1 MKVIEVINKF
11 EEDCPL
17 NLQEDWDNSGV
28 QIDFSKEVLK
38 GIVIGLDLSKEL
50 VDFAIEK
57 NANFIFLHHPFFFE
71 EIKSLDF
78 YSNRGRILELLV
90 KNRITVYS
98 AHTNFDKVSFGV
110 SNILAEKLGLK
121 NNEVLFKEE
130 NSKNGLGKKSEI
142 EKISLFNMAEFVKD
156 RLNLSSIVSYG
167 DLNKE
172 VGKVAV
178 MGGSGAF
185 AIDKCIDEKI
195 DLLITG
201 DIKYHDGQKAL
212 ENNLSILDIGHY
224 NSEID
229 SIDFLFK
236 YFSKFV
242 EEEINIFKFDISKR
256 KII

>member
-17 NLQEDWDNSGV
+17 SLQEDWDNSGV
-28 QIDFSKEVLK
+28 QVDFSKEVLK

-57 NANFIFLHHPFFFE
+57 NINFIFLHHPFFFE

-130 NSKNGLGKKSEI
+130 DSENGLGKKSEI

-156 RLNLSSIVSYG
+156 KLNLSSLVSYG
-167 DLNKE
+167 DLNEE
-172 VGKVAV
+172 VEKVAV

-236 YFSKFV
+236 YFCKLV
-242 EEEINIFKFDISKR
+242 EEEIYIFKFDISKR

>member
-17 NLQEDWDNSGV
+17 SLQEDWDNSGV

-130 NSKNGLGKKSEI
+130 DSENGLGKKSEI

-172 VGKVAV
+172 VEKVAV
-178 MGGSGAF
+178 MCGSGAF

-201 DIKYHDGQKAL
+201 DIKYHDGQKAS

>member
-17 NLQEDWDNSGV
+17 SLQEDWDNSGV

-57 NANFIFLHHPFFFE
+57 NTNFIFLHHPFFFE

-130 NSKNGLGKKSEI
+130 DSENGLGKKSEI

-172 VGKVAV
+172 VEKVAV

-185 AIDKCIDEKI
+185 AIAKCIDEKI

>member
-1 MKVIEVINKF
+1 MKVTEVIKKF
-11 EEDCPL
+11 EENCPL

-121 NNEVLFKEE
+121 NNEVLFKEDSE
-130 NSKNGLGKKSEI
+130 NGLGKKSEI

-172 VGKVAV
+172 VEKVAV

-201 DIKYHDGQKAL
+201 DIKYHDGQKAS

>member
-17 NLQEDWDNSGV
+17 SLQEDWDNSGV

-130 NSKNGLGKKSEI
+130 DSENGLGKKSEI

-172 VGKVAV
+172 VEKVAV

-201 DIKYHDGQKAL
+201 DIKYHDGQKAS

>member
-130 NSKNGLGKKSEI
+130 DSENGLGKKSEI

-156 RLNLSSIVSYG
+156 KLNLSSLVSYG
-167 DLNKE
+167 DLNEE
-172 VGKVAV
+172 VEKVAV

>member
-1 MKVIEVINKF
+1 
-11 EEDCPL
+11 
-17 NLQEDWDNSGV
+17 
-28 QIDFSKEVLK
+28 
-38 GIVIGLDLSKEL
+38 
-50 VDFAIEK
+50 
-57 NANFIFLHHPFFFE
+57 
-71 EIKSLDF
+71 
-78 YSNRGRILELLV
+78 
-90 KNRITVYS
+90 
-98 AHTNFDKVSFGV
+98 
-110 SNILAEKLGLK
+110 
-121 NNEVLFKEE
+121 
-130 NSKNGLGKKSEI
+130 
-142 EKISLFNMAEFVKD
+142 
-156 RLNLSSIVSYG
+156 
-167 DLNKE
+167 
-172 VGKVAV
+172 

-201 DIKYHDGQKAL
+201 DIKYHDGQKAS

>member
-1 MKVIEVINKF
+1 MKVIDVINKF
-11 EEDCPL
+11 EVDCPL

-50 VDFAIEK
+50 VEFAIEK
-57 NANFIFLHHPFFFE
+57 NSNLIFLHHPFFFE
-71 EIKSLDF
+71 DIKSLDF
-78 YSNRGRILELLV
+78 YSTRGKILELLV

-98 AHTNFDKVSFGV
+98 AHTNLDKISFGV

-121 NNEVLFKEE
+121 NSEVLFEEE
-130 NSKNGLGKKSEI
+130 NSENGLGKSSKI
-142 EKISLFNMAEFVKD
+142 EKISLFNMAELVKD
-156 RLNLSSIVSYG
+156 RLNLSSIISYG

-172 VGKVAV
+172 IEKVAV

-201 DIKYHDGQKAL
+201 DIKYHDGQKAS
-212 ENNLSILDIGHY
+212 ENNLAILDIGHY
-224 NSEID
+224 NSEIN

-242 EEEINIFKFDISKR
+242 EEEIHSFKYDISKR

>member
-1 MKVIEVINKF
+1 MKVIEVIKKF
-11 EEDCPL
+11 EENCPL

-121 NNEVLFKEE
+121 NNEVLFKEDSE
-130 NSKNGLGKKSEI
+130 NGLGKKSEI

-172 VGKVAV
+172 VEKVAV

-201 DIKYHDGQKAL
+201 DIKYHDGQKAS